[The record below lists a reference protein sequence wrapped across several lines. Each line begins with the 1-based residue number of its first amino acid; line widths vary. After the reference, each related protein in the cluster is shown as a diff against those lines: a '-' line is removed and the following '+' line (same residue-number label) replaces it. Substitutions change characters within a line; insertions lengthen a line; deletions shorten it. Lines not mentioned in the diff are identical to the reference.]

1 MCCRRWVFASNQG
14 MPEKL
19 AIKAPP
25 ESTRQTIL
33 LTALKLFH
41 DDGID
46 GVKLLRISAESG
58 SGNTAAVH
66 YYFKNKDGLIQA
78 LLDFLD
84 ANIWQPA
91 YQQLEE
97 VLAGE
102 PDIKEV
108 LYVGL
113 WPTNRIAFDFPWGAD
128 AQSFMFHIATG
139 ANLEYKHALDTI
151 TAPQQSLCRNA
162 VRALVPALS
171 DDVFDVR
178 WNFVLTGATFGLHAS
193 TRLLRLEEGWTLA
206 SEKKYV
212 EYMLDYVVGGL
223 TAPA

>member
-1 MCCRRWVFASNQG
+1 MLVNSA
-14 MPEKL
+14 KKVAL
-19 AIKAPP
+19 
-25 ESTRQTIL
+25 ESTRQSIL

-46 GVKLLRISAESG
+46 AVKLLRISAESG

-66 YYFKNKDGLIQA
+66 YYFKNKDGLIGGI
-78 LLDFLD
+78 LDFLD
-84 ANIWQPA
+84 ANVWQPA

-97 VLAGE
+97 VLTDE
-102 PDIKEV
+102 PDIREV

-113 WPTNRIAFDFPWGAD
+113 WPSNRIAFDFPWGAD
-128 AQSFMFHIATG
+128 AQSVMFHIATG
-139 ANLEYKHALDTI
+139 ANSEYRHALDTI
-151 TAPQQSLCRNA
+151 TGPQQSLFRDA
-162 VRALVPALS
+162 VRALVPVLS

-212 EYMLDYVVGGL
+212 DYMLDYVVGGL
-223 TAPA
+223 SGPA